1 MLKIKLEWGSKTS
14 LRFSGFKKATHSFG
28 SDSYLLELVPE
39 LRDVWLNEPLVW
51 LLRYLR
57 DGGVRDLQN
66 LKPNIANLNNLGLK
80 GSQINLKILISKEK
94 LKKAPKKL

>member
-39 LRDVWLNEPLVW
+39 LRDV
-51 LLRYLR
+51 
-57 DGGVRDLQN
+57 
-66 LKPNIANLNNLGLK
+66 
-80 GSQINLKILISKEK
+80 
-94 LKKAPKKL
+94 